1 MTSLSRIPISLRVE
15 GLGEAKGELIRFLS
29 PRTVD
34 ALTRKLP
41 VEGRA
46 ALWKSE
52 VYFEVPV
59 DMGEEKAKSTAK
71 KGTIAYWPMGR
82 AVCIFYDETRP
93 YSSVNN
99 IGRVTENLE
108 LFSQVKSGTRIRI
121 ERI

>member
-1 MTSLSRIPISLRVE
+1 MASLSRIPIRLEVE
-15 GLGEAKGELIRFLS
+15 GLGEATGELIRFLS

-82 AVCIFYDETRP
+82 AICIFYDETRP
-93 YSSVNN
+93 YSSVNYV
-99 IGRVTENLE
+99 GRVTENLG
-108 LFSQVKSGTRIRI
+108 LFSQVKSGAKIRI

>member
-1 MTSLSRIPISLRVE
+1 MTSVSRTPVRLVVE

-29 PRTVD
+29 PRTVN

-52 VYFEVPV
+52 VYFEVPIN
-59 DMGEEKAKSTAK
+59 MGEEKAKSTAK

-93 YSSVNN
+93 YSSVNY
-99 IGRVTENLE
+99 IGEVTENLE
-108 LFSQVKSGTRIRI
+108 LFSKVKSGTKIRI

>member
-1 MTSLSRIPISLRVE
+1 MTSVSRISIRLIVE

-59 DMGEEKAKSTAK
+59 NMGEEKAKSTAK

-82 AVCIFYDETRP
+82 AVCIFYNETRP
-93 YSSVNN
+93 YSSVNYV
-99 IGRVTENLE
+99 GRVTENLE
-108 LFSQVKSGTRIRI
+108 LFSRVKSGAKIGI